1 MNGSDFSFDEL
12 KRLIKEQLSERF
24 PPQLHE
30 AEEERP
36 PGKGLIQFQKI
47 AAAYKGF
54 NQKEK
59 AASLQRLGE
68 KIKGD
73 DLWEIV
79 KNLATQITG
88 NKIAPAQCPED
99 LISNLILLSTLAD
112 LLFSDVA
119 GGGSTRGW
127 FMEEYL
133 AGVTGGKVLPP
144 SGSPGTADIISR
156 GKHYSLKQTKKPY
169 IAGSVFE
176 FLMGYGYGLYESA
189 PSDEEGEKKEK
200 PRLYLSAEPVG
211 KATELDYI
219 HFLNPGNQKQVA
231 AYKIGG
237 DAIKDHVLETYF
249 EEASIPAAL
258 IGANRKKNPAKGQE
272 LPSGTP
278 VLVPKTDLSRKPLW
292 PDVRTAKEKVLFEI
306 DLEKAIDIANEQS
319 KEVFAQF
326 NKIVED
332 FDSLTKAIT
341 LFYEEPQ
348 ERTKDVAAQQTS
360 VVEDSVRAFVAR
372 GCSPE
377 ETT

>member
-1 MNGSDFSFDEL
+1 MSDFSFDEL
-12 KRLIKEQLSERF
+12 KKLIKEQLGERF

-30 AEEERP
+30 AEEEKL

-68 KIKGD
+68 KIPGK
-73 DLWEIV
+73 DLWETV
-79 KNLATQITG
+79 KNLADQITG

-127 FMEEYL
+127 FMEAYL

-156 GKHYSLKQTKKPY
+156 GKYYSLKQTTKFD

-176 FLMGYGYGLYESA
+176 FLMGYGYGLYESV
-189 PSDEEGEKKEK
+189 PSNEEGEKK
-200 PRLYLSAEPVG
+200 LYLSAEPVG
-211 KATELDYI
+211 EATELDYI

-249 EEASIPAAL
+249 EGAPTPAVL
-258 IGANRKKNPAKGQE
+258 RGVKRNKNPAKGQE
-272 LPSGTP
+272 LPPGAL
-278 VLVPKTDLSRKPLW
+278 VLVPKEDLSRKPLW
-292 PDVRTAKEKVLFEI
+292 RDVRSNHEEKVLFEI

-332 FDSLTKAIT
+332 FDNLTKAIT

-348 ERTKDVAAQQTS
+348 EQTKDIAAQQTN